1 MEFTTSGDSTLSGD
15 GRAAHIGFNLS
26 RGQVIS
32 ARKLRGLAIECTR
45 GSVWITSENEGW
57 DHVLKPGERM
67 QLSCGGRVVVEALES
82 SDFAVFHPATRPV
95 PRFTEAGELSNC
107 FRNWITSLT
116 SHRLSMEFP
125 L

>member
-1 MEFTTSGDSTLSGD
+1 MEFSTTGDSTHND
-15 GRAAHIGFNLS
+15 GGMAAHIGFNLA

-32 ARKLRGLAIECTR
+32 ARKMAGLAIECTR

-57 DHVLKPGERM
+57 DHVLNPGERLHL
-67 QLSCGGRVVVEALES
+67 QCGGRVVVEALES
-82 SDFAVFHPATRPV
+82 SDFAVFHPASQPV
-95 PRFTEAGELSNC
+95 PRFSEPGERANC

-116 SHRLSMEFP
+116 AQRLSMEFP